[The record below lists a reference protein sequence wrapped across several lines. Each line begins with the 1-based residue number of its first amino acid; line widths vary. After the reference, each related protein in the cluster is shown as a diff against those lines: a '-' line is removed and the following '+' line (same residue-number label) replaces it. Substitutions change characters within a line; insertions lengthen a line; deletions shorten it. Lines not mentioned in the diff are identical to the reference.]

1 MDFNV
6 SVRWTNQAVLDLE
19 EILQY
24 LEENWTTKETEKF
37 KLKLGEDIEL
47 LSKFPYL
54 GSTSKSKIDLRICS
68 K

>member
-54 GSTSKSKIDLRICS
+54 GSPQNQR
-68 K
+68 